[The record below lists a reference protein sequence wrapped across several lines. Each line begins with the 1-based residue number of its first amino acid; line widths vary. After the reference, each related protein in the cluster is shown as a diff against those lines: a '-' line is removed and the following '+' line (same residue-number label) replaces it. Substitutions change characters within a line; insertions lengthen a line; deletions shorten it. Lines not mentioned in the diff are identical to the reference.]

1 MDKNETVEGSE
12 SDADKVEE
20 KPPRGIV
27 VAVFVVVIGLFVAF
41 AFVEMTAAFNIA
53 GAVAVG
59 AGGVLTTIAR
69 FSDLADTNPKQAQIW
84 ERWSAVLIAV
94 GGIALAIA
102 AVTALADATSLCK
115 VQDIEGTWHY
125 FQCNSAPSEK

>member
-1 MDKNETVEGSE
+1 MDKNETAQETE
-12 SDADKVEE
+12 SGTGPVEE

-27 VAVFVVVIGLFVAF
+27 VAVFGVVIGLFVAF
-41 AFVEMTAAFNIA
+41 AFVAVTAAFNIA

-59 AGGVLTTIAR
+59 AGGVLSTIAR
-69 FSDLADTNPKQAQIW
+69 FSDLADTNPGQARLW

-102 AVTALADATSLCK
+102 AVTALAEVTSLCK
-115 VQDIEGTWHY
+115 IQDMEGTWQY
-125 FQCNSAPSEK
+125 FPCSPAPSAE